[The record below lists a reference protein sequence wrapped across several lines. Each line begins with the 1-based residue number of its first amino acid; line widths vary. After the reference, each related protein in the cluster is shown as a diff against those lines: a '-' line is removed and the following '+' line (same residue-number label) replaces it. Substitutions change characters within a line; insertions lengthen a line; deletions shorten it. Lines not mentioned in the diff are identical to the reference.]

1 MSLFAF
7 PVLENKNTEHM
18 WLCGLKIYMYS
29 AEKEQTEHAQNTKI
43 AHAN

>member
-7 PVLENKNTEHM
+7 PVLENKNTQHM

-29 AEKEQTEHAQNTKI
+29 GEQTEHTQTTKI